1 MSHSIKPNLTL
12 YTIGHSNH
20 ELEAFVALL
29 RQHGIQ
35 VLADVRSQPYS
46 AYTSHFNREALQS
59 AVVSAGLK
67 YVFMGDQLGGR
78 PNGEQFYDPAGHVLY
93 YRVAD
98 SPNFLD
104 GIQRLLKGI
113 QDYRVAIMCSEEDP
127 GICHRFL
134 LVTRVLEECGV
145 EIRHIRGDGT
155 MESESTVCANS
166 KDTRHQ
172 PVLFAEMENDSWK
185 SLRSVL
191 HKAQPNDFLGD

>member
-1 MSHSIKPNLTL
+1 MNHSTKPKLTL

-20 ELEAFVALL
+20 EVETFLGLL

-35 VLADVRSQPYS
+35 VLVDVRTQPYS
-46 AYTSHFNREALQS
+46 AYTTQFNREELQS

-78 PNGEQFYDPAGHVLY
+78 PTGEQFYDQAGHVLY

-98 SPNFLD
+98 SPTFLE

-113 QDYRVAIMCSEEDP
+113 QNYRVAIMCSEEDP
-127 GICHRFL
+127 GVCHRFL
-134 LVTRVLEECGV
+134 LVTRVVEERGV
-145 EIRHIRGDGT
+145 EICHIRGDGT

-191 HKAQPNDFLGD
+191 HKVQPNDFSGD